1 DTGDELLSGSTR
13 MKAGTAQKIVLGMLS
28 TTVMMRLGR
37 IHDRLMVDMRVS
49 NKKLR
54 ARAIGIV
61 AEISGADVDDA
72 EAALNLAQNNIKLAT
87 LVAIGMNPDEA
98 ATLLAQSRN
107 NLRAAIMRL
116 EKH

>member
-1 DTGDELLSGSTR
+1 
-13 MKAGTAQKIVLGMLS
+13 M
-28 TTVMMRLGR
+28 
-37 IHDRLMVDMRVS
+37 
-49 NKKLR
+49 
-54 ARAIGIV
+54 
-61 AEISGADVDDA
+61 DDA